1 MEHSYGF
8 TLPFRGLQGF
18 GMTCN
23 ALRIIHSNMLHVLG
37 QNIPPIDVQVD
48 YSASNKSQIDKMI
61 IFLYFF
67 LNFQVGVPH
76 ERCRSK
82 MLKLHCRDVTNLS
95 SGGVHGPP
103 TFKKRG
109 PTGNKKGPKRTNS
122 LKNQQLHTEMTKI
135 MIRNGC

>member
-82 MLKLHCRDVTNLS
+82 MLKLHSNESLECLEKITIPGQFVTPLMITCQQKSLS
-95 SGGVHGPP
+95 NV
-103 TFKKRG
+103 
-109 PTGNKKGPKRTNS
+109 
-122 LKNQQLHTEMTKI
+122 
-135 MIRNGC
+135 